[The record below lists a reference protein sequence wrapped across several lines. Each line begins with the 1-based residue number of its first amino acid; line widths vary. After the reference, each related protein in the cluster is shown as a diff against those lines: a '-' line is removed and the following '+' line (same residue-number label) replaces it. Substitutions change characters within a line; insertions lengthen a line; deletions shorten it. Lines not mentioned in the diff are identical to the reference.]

1 MEAPIIKYMEEYKV
15 ARLER
20 GRQALLVGRFRL
32 MEQVIAPS
40 LLALSETT
48 MVPHVI
54 DICLMDET
62 RLIIDAPA
70 TINLTATDFTP
81 LVSLL
86 PTLAKRWRA
95 NIELEYTQHVSSNE
109 RTAASDSV
117 LDLVTSCKRCGSIRF
132 FPDSLVHE
140 CHNLPRGR
148 RKEDQPK
155 YKKKQTWQETED
167 IKNGIDLIRRLPV
180 YERAARDLSAYVPW
194 SCDQDSFEK
203 EIGVV
208 RKIVEACGKRHN
220 KVTCTQM
227 DDLDVRL
234 SCDLCSQNGR
244 MVVATWR
251 SAVSSIFLS
260 LLVSGISPHLR
271 FIMPW
276 NLTVMEPQSA
286 RAYWM

>member
-1 MEAPIIKYMEEYKV
+1 MEAAIIKYMEDYKV

-70 TINLTATDFTP
+70 TINLTAADFTP

-95 NIELEYTQHVSSNE
+95 NIELEYIRHVSLNE

-117 LDLVTSCKRCGSIRF
+117 LDLVTSCKRCGS
-132 FPDSLVHE
+132 
-140 CHNLPRGR
+140 
-148 RKEDQPK
+148 
-155 YKKKQTWQETED
+155 
-167 IKNGIDLIRRLPV
+167 
-180 YERAARDLSAYVPW
+180 
-194 SCDQDSFEK
+194 
-203 EIGVV
+203 
-208 RKIVEACGKRHN
+208 
-220 KVTCTQM
+220 
-227 DDLDVRL
+227 
-234 SCDLCSQNGR
+234 
-244 MVVATWR
+244 
-251 SAVSSIFLS
+251 
-260 LLVSGISPHLR
+260 
-271 FIMPW
+271 
-276 NLTVMEPQSA
+276 
-286 RAYWM
+286 